1 MNIHIKLPDRTR
13 EMKFNIND
21 SVALQRIY
29 EKWVVKDE
37 WLLYE
42 EALPLLSG
50 LDPKSYFVD
59 TDCEAI
65 RLKIQLAM
73 EQGSLETNQTNRGGA
88 VIHKVKPAMIYQWA
102 RAIGLDMPLEFS
114 SLMEFVLKTV
124 ISADQRFVSNT
135 DVQESRN
142 SSDIEQILGACLSIV
157 SAFPEECKNNR
168 GIVKTERILLLLEKY
183 SDRLF
188 GGHLPELSSTVIR
201 DIVNHWLEKLR

>member
-1 MNIHIKLPDRTR
+1 MDMVMQRLNIANLKNILGGSILPIGILILVAMMVVPLPPILLDV
-13 EMKFNIND
+13 FFISNILV
-21 SVALQRIY
+21 SLLILMVAMHTYR
-29 EKWVVKDE
+29 
-37 WLLYE
+37 
-42 EALPLLSG
+42 
-50 LDPKSYFVD
+50 
-59 TDCEAI
+59 
-65 RLKIQLAM
+65 
-73 EQGSLETNQTNRGGA
+73 
-88 VIHKVKPAMIYQWA
+88 
-102 RAIGLDMPLEFS
+102 PLEFS

-124 ISADQRFVSNT
+124 ISADQGFVSNS